1 MIDGYVVQGLSERV
15 VGNHWRRQ
23 VASPAIMAQSVKNVN
38 GNPRIILWFRNDLR
52 IHDNVIVDEA
62 VKRIRGGQAVEV
74 LPVFCFDARWF
85 RQSSYGN
92 GMLKTGDYRAQFVLE
107 SVQNLKEKLRS
118 VGSDLVVAM
127 DAPENVLAKLT
138 GDGASVVF
146 AQKEVTS
153 EEVRAELA
161 VSRSL
166 KQVKSRLELFWG
178 STLYHIDDVPFERDM
193 STMPSVFT
201 PFRQKVEDKAEV
213 RRCFDSPVAGS
224 LPFPSNL
231 NTLIVPDVDYVPRR
245 VEDINVIVPKGDPC
259 LQTPQV
265 DDRAAF
271 KMKGGE
277 DQALERLNYY
287 LWESKLI
294 EKYFEIRNGMVGS
307 DYSTKLAPALA
318 HGCISPR
325 RIYWD
330 IKKYE
335 KENIA
340 NKSTYW
346 VIFELIWRD
355 YFKFYAMKE
364 GDAIFNL
371 KGPIQKSR
379 PWKKDAALFE
389 KWRTGQTGWPLV
401 DANMREL
408 LATGF
413 MSNRGRQN
421 VASFAALDLG
431 LDWRMC
437 ADHFESLLVD
447 YDPASNWGN
456 WVAAAGLTGGRIN
469 RFNITKQSKDYD
481 PDGEYIRL
489 WCSELKNVPATK
501 IHEPWL
507 MSKKDQELFG
517 VQIGSSYP
525 QAIPSSTFVSSSGGN
540 RAPSRFGPGP
550 KKPQGPKNKRG
561 NNNRQ
566 RGTSARAFDPYEY

>member
-1 MIDGYVVQGLSERV
+1 MFQGLSKRV
-15 VGNHWRRQ
+15 VENYRRRQ
-23 VASPAIMAQSVKNVN
+23 IASRAKMAHSGKNGG
-38 GNPRIILWFRNDLR
+38 GNQRIILWFRNDLR

-85 RQSSYGN
+85 RQSPHGN
-92 GMLKTGDYRAQFVLE
+92 GMLKTGDYRSQFLLE

-118 VGSDLVVAM
+118 VGSDVVVSM
-127 DAPENVLAKLT
+127 DAPEDVLPKLT
-138 GDGASVVF
+138 GAGACVVF

-161 VSRSL
+161 VSGSL

-178 STLYHIDDVPFERDM
+178 STLYHIDDVPFEPDM

-201 PFRQKVEDKAEV
+201 PFRQKVEDRAQV
-213 RRCFDSPVAGS
+213 RPCLDTPVAGS
-224 LPFPSNL
+224 LPFPTNL
-231 NTLIVPDVDYVPRR
+231 DSSIISDVDYVPRR
-245 VEDINVIVPKGDPC
+245 VEDINVVVPSGDPC
-259 LQTPQV
+259 LQTPQI
-265 DDRAAF
+265 DERAAF
-271 KMKGGE
+271 RLKGGE
-277 DQALERLNYY
+277 DQALDRLKYY

-330 IKKYE
+330 IKQYE
-335 KENIA
+335 KEFVA

-364 GDAIFNL
+364 GNAIFDV

-379 PWKKDAALFE
+379 PWKRDSALFE

-489 WCSELKNVPATK
+489 WIDELKNVPGTK
-501 IHEPWL
+501 IHEPWQ
-507 MSKKDQELFG
+507 MSKKDQEIFG
-517 VQIGSSYP
+517 VQIGSTYP

-540 RAPSRFGPGP
+540 RPPSRFGPGAR
-550 KKPQGPKNKRG
+550 KPQGQKNKRG
-561 NNNRQ
+561 NNRQ
-566 RGTSARAFDPYEY
+566 RGTSARAFDPHDY